1 MDNQVIPNLPAEQSR
16 PKHAGGR
23 PTKLTPEL
31 IDKAQGYIATCID
44 TPVWTDKGG
53 VAYVNVNLPSKV
65 GLALYLGVD
74 KVTIDNWCNDRWTD
88 TTEDTKF
95 EVIEQKIILRAEF
108 FSIVNQVLAEQEKR
122 LISNGLGGLYKEK
135 TTGML
140 LSKHGY
146 AEKTETDIT
155 SKGEQIT
162 STVLP
167 EVIAE
172 ADRILKEKKL
182 NG

>member
-1 MDNQVIPNLPAEQSR
+1 MKA
-16 PKHAGGR
+16 GR

-31 IDKAQGYIATCID
+31 IEKAKTYLSTCID
-44 TPVWTDKGG
+44 KPVWTEKGG
-53 VAYVNVNLPSKV
+53 MAYVEVNLPTKV
-65 GLALYLGVD
+65 GLALFLGINKDTVEEWCKD
-74 KVTIDNWCNDRWTD
+74 ITPFSGIDNLPSSDHVYFDALNLRQ
-88 TTEDTKF
+88 EF
-95 EVIEQKIILRAEF
+95 SVIVKEIQI
-108 FSIVNQVLAEQEKR
+108 EQEKR
-122 LISNGLGGLYKEK
+122 LINNGLGGLYKEK

-155 SKGEQIT
+155 SKGDKIT
-162 STVLP
+162 SAVLP

-182 NG
+182 NENT

>member
-1 MDNQVIPNLPAEQSR
+1 MNQDIPNLGAEQAK

-31 IDKAQGYIATCID
+31 IERAKTYLTTCVDK
-44 TPVWTDKGG
+44 PVWTEKGG
-53 VAYVNVNLPSKV
+53 VAYVDVNLPTKV
-65 GLALYLGVD
+65 GLALYLGIDKTTVD
-74 KVTIDNWCNDRWTD
+74 DWCQLLDKPGFGEQIEEFTSVGPLIQ
-88 TTEDTKF
+88 EFSCIVK
-95 EVIEQKIILRAEF
+95 EVM
-108 FSIVNQVLAEQEKR
+108 AEQEKR

-155 SKGEQIT
+155 SKGEAIT
-162 STVLP
+162 ATVLP
-167 EVIAE
+167 ELIAE

-182 NG
+182 NGI

>member
-1 MDNQVIPNLPAEQSR
+1 MTA
-16 PKHAGGR
+16 GR

-31 IDKAQGYIATCID
+31 LEKAKTYLSTCVD

-53 VAYVNVNLPSKV
+53 VAYVNVNLPTKV
-65 GLALYLGVD
+65 GLALYLGINKDTVEE
-74 KVTIDNWCNDRWTD
+74 WCKGYVVHDYGDVRSEAGMR
-88 TTEDTKF
+88 TEFSVIVK
-95 EVIEQKIILRAEF
+95 EVQH
-108 FSIVNQVLAEQEKR
+108 EQEKR

-135 TTGML
+135 TTGMM

-155 SKGEQIT
+155 TGGDRIGTVS
-162 STVLP
+162 VLP

-172 ADRILKEKKL
+172 ADRLLKERKL
-182 NG
+182 SS